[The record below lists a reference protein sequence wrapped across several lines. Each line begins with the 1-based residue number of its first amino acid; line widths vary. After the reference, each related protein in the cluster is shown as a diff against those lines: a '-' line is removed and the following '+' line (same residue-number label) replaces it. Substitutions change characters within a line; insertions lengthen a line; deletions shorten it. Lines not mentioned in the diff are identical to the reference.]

1 MLVITVLVL
10 LVQLLDMAVH
20 VFSNQAE
27 PVRIASNL
35 ILAVGVIF
43 ASRMQGGRS
52 QLVLILSIL
61 GYAVLNLVF
70 LMQSGMVNTTTGAAR
85 LPLFGFVM
93 VSLILLSLL
102 VYRRP
107 K

>member
-1 MLVITVLVL
+1 
-10 LVQLLDMAVH
+10 
-20 VFSNQAE
+20 
-27 PVRIASNL
+27 
-35 ILAVGVIF
+35 
-43 ASRMQGGRS
+43 
-52 QLVLILSIL
+52 
-61 GYAVLNLVF
+61 
-70 LMQSGMVNTTTGAAR
+70 MQSGMVNTTTGAAR